1 MISGLWLMTYDFHF
15 MIFMLWL
22 LLYDFHSLIFTL
34 LVFALWFLLYGFGFI
49 ISCPTDKLKNR
60 RIRIIKVEIVN
71 LKSES
76 LILKPKS

>member
-1 MISGLWLMTYDFHF
+1 MISGLWFMTYDFHS
-15 MIFMLWL
+15 MIL
-22 LLYDFHSLIFTL
+22 T
-34 LVFALWFLLYGFGFI
+34 LWFLLYGFGFI
-49 ISCPTDKLKNR
+49 ISCPTDKLKSH